1 MSDQPVLNAELQIVT
16 PVFCAG
22 ADPNGVSEI
31 RPFSLRGAL
40 RWWYRA
46 IDGDFAK
53 WEPFVFGATTG
64 TGHSSPV
71 ALQVRRWVQD
81 TESLKKQLTPK
92 KQLTLQPA
100 QGSGAAYLGYT
111 FYLSK
116 NHRKAIRPERG
127 IVPLRLAWQ
136 WQPRERQD
144 QERVRRAWAAS
155 LWLFGHLGGLGSRSR
170 RGYGTLALTRWSGW
184 EECAHL
190 PPAHGAAS
198 AQEWKQRL
206 QHGWKKIRQWFHPP
220 TDAEHQHLGRDL
232 NVWLWKEGFA
242 SWHEAL
248 DDVGGLLQT
257 FRKRAE
263 IHKPEI
269 LAAFGLPI
277 QFRNHSPKRVSPE
290 GYNRAASLLQIRVI
304 QINGKYHPLVWRA
317 DGPLVPSQKPPKLK
331 YEGNY
336 SEQRQPPTDWD
347 RALNQFLKKIQDSC
361 V

>member
-81 TESLKKQLTPK
+81 TKSLEVRLNPRR
-92 KQLTLQPA
+92 A
-100 QGSGAAYLGYT
+100 EESGAAYLGYT
-111 FYLSK
+111 FYLSN

-127 IVPLRLAWQ
+127 TVPVRLAWQ
-136 WQPRERQD
+136 WQPRERQN

-198 AQEWKQRL
+198 PQEWKQRF
-206 QHGWKKIRQWFHPP
+206 QQGWKKIRQWFHPQ
-220 TDAEHQHLGRDL
+220 TDAEHQHLGQEL

-242 SWHEAL
+242 SWDKAL
-248 DDVGGLLQT
+248 DKIGDELQN
-257 FRKRAE
+257 FRRSPDF
-263 IHKPEI
+263 HKPEL

-277 QFRNHSPKRVSPE
+277 RFRHHPASFASPKQ
-290 GYNRAASLLQIRVI
+290 YNRAASLLQIRVI
-304 QINGKYHPLVWRA
+304 PINGKYHPLVWRA
-317 DGPLVPSQKPPKLK
+317 DGPLVPSQKPPKLEYK
-331 YEGNY
+331 GNY